1 MAHVVKQPYF
11 NAKHIC
17 IVLYTNQLIISCKN
31 KCWGGLFLLLFFHS
45 PPRLVAV
52 FHIICHPQALAAG
65 VWGLRQCHK
74 A

>member
-1 MAHVVKQPYF
+1 M
-11 NAKHIC
+11 
-17 IVLYTNQLIISCKN
+17 L
-31 KCWGGLFLLLFFHS
+31 GGFILAFVFPF
-45 PPRLVAV
+45 PPPPCLVAV